1 MKNISTAFINSVL
14 NQDKIEPVLEWIQRK
29 SDAIK
34 VNVNK
39 IDFKDAKQWSIS
51 NIDLKHDSGRFFKI
65 EGVNV
70 KTNDRLKEWDQPII
84 NQNEIGYLG
93 FIVKNINGVLKF
105 LVQAKVE
112 PGNINFVQLSPSI
125 QATKSN
131 FTKIHEGRSP
141 YYLNYFQNVKRENI
155 IVDQL
160 HSEQGSRFL
169 KKRNRN
175 TIIYVEDEIELYDN
189 FLWLTLGQLNKLIQ
203 LNNIVNMDSR
213 TVLSCIQYFNNYQLS
228 EAPFFSLRN
237 KIFLNSYIEG
247 FCMNSIE
254 DILMFVTSQKFKKT
268 LQVTKKKIINLD
280 NWLIEKDQIIHT
292 SKRFF
297 KVIAVEVEI
306 EGREVSSW
314 AQPMIEPLEAGVCV
328 FICKRINDVL
338 HIAIQSKVE
347 CGSFDTLELAPSLQT
362 SIIDGKSYSDEEIPF
377 ISFFQQKKGIIIHNS
392 FQSEEG
398 GRFYKEQNQNVIIE
412 SDDIPT
418 ELPENFI
425 WITLSQL
432 NYFTKFNN
440 ILNIQTRNLMP
451 LFPYEYE

>member
-1 MKNISTAFINSVL
+1 MKDISSDFINSAL
-14 NQDKIEPVLEWIQRK
+14 NQDKIESVLEWINK
-29 SDAIK
+29 KNDALKI
-34 VNVNK
+34 NVNK
-39 IDFKDAKQWSIS
+39 IDFKDAKLWTI
-51 NIDLKHDSGRFFKI
+51 NNTDLKHDSGRFFKI
-65 EGVNV
+65 EGINI
-70 KTNDRLKEWDQPII
+70 KTNDKVKEWDQPII

-93 FIVKNINGVLKF
+93 FIIKKIDGVLKF

-131 FTKIHEGRSP
+131 YNKVHEGRSP

-175 TIIYVEDEIELYDN
+175 TIIYVEDEIKLNDN

-213 TVLSCIQYFNNYQLS
+213 TVLSCIQYFNDSQINEATILS
-228 EAPFFSLRN
+228 LKN

-247 FCMNSIE
+247 FCLNSIE
-254 DILMFVTSQKFKKT
+254 DILMFVTSQKFKKS

-314 AQPMIEPLEAGVCV
+314 TQPMIEPLEDGICV
-328 FICKRINDVL
+328 FICKRINGIL

-347 CGSFDTLELAPSLQT
+347 CGSFDTLELAPSIQT
-362 SIIDGKSYSDEEIPF
+362 SIIGGKTYSNEEISF
-377 ISFFQQKKGIIIHNS
+377 ISFFQEKKGLVIHDS

-412 SDDIPT
+412 SDAMPT

-425 WITLSQL
+425 WVTLSQL
-432 NYFTKFNN
+432 NYLTKFNN
-440 ILNIQTRNLMP
+440 ILNIQTRNLIP

>member
-1 MKNISTAFINSVL
+1 MKNISTAFINSAL
-14 NQDKIEPVLEWIQRK
+14 NQDKIEYVLEWIK
-29 SDAIK
+29 KKNDALKI
-34 VNVNK
+34 NVNK
-39 IDFKDAKQWSIS
+39 IDFREAKLWSI
-51 NIDLKHDSGRFFKI
+51 NNTDLKHDTGRFFKI

-70 KTNDRLKEWDQPII
+70 KTNDKVKEWDQPII

-93 FIVKNINGVLKF
+93 FIVKKIDGVLKF

-112 PGNINFVQLSPSI
+112 PGNINFVQLSPSV

-131 FTKIHEGRSP
+131 YNKVHEGRSP

-175 TIIYVEDEIELYDN
+175 TIIYVDDEIKLNDN

-203 LNNIVNMDSR
+203 LNNVVNMDSR
-213 TVLSCIQYFNNYQLS
+213 TVLSCIQYFNNSQTN
-228 EAPFFSLRN
+228 EAYILNLKN
-237 KIFLNSYIEG
+237 KIFLNSYIEE

-254 DILMFVTSQKFKKT
+254 DILMFVTSQKFKKS
-268 LQVTKKKIINLD
+268 LQITKKKIINLD

-297 KVIAVEVEI
+297 KVIAVDVEI
-306 EGREVSSW
+306 EGREVSLWS
-314 AQPMIEPLEAGVCV
+314 QPMIEPLEDGICV
-328 FICKRINDVL
+328 FICKRINGVL

-347 CGSFDTLELAPSLQT
+347 CGSFDTLELAPSIQT
-362 SIIDGKSYSDEEIPF
+362 SITDEKTYSDEEIPF
-377 ISFFQQKKGIIIHNS
+377 ISFIQEKKGIVIHDS

-398 GRFYKEQNQNVIIE
+398 GRFYKEQNRNVIIE
-412 SDDIPT
+412 SDAIPT

-425 WITLSQL
+425 WLTLSQL

-440 ILNIQTRNLMP
+440 ILNIQTRNLIP

>member
-1 MKNISTAFINSVL
+1 MKNISTAFINSAL
-14 NQDKIEPVLEWIQRK
+14 NQDKIDSVLEWINK
-29 SDAIK
+29 KNDALKI
-34 VNVNK
+34 NVNK
-39 IDFKDAKQWSIS
+39 IDFRDAKLWSI
-51 NIDLKHDSGRFFKI
+51 NNTDLKHDSGRFFKI
-65 EGVNV
+65 EGINV
-70 KTNDRLKEWDQPII
+70 KTNNKLKEWDQPII

-93 FIVKNINGVLKF
+93 FIIKKIDGVLKF

-131 FTKIHEGRSP
+131 YNKVHEGRSP

-175 TIIYVEDEIELYDN
+175 TIIYVEDEIKLNDN

-203 LNNIVNMDSR
+203 LNNVVNMDSR
-213 TVLSCIQYFNNYQLS
+213 TVLSCIQYFNESQIN
-228 EAPFFSLRN
+228 EAPILSLKN

-254 DILMFVTSQKFKKT
+254 DILMFVTSQKFKKS

-297 KVIAVEVEI
+297 KVIAIEVEI

-314 AQPMIEPLEAGVCV
+314 SQPMIEPLEDGICV
-328 FICKRINDVL
+328 FICKRINGVL
-338 HIAIQSKVE
+338 HIVIQSKVE
-347 CGSFDTLELAPSLQT
+347 CGSFDTLELAPSIQT
-362 SIIDGKSYSDEEIPF
+362 SIIDEKTYSDEEIPL
-377 ISFFQQKKGIIIHNS
+377 ISFFQEKKGIIIHDS

-412 SDDIPT
+412 SDAIPT

-425 WITLSQL
+425 WVTLSQL
-432 NYFTKFNN
+432 NYLTKFNN
-440 ILNIQTRNLMP
+440 ILNIQTRNLIP

>member
-1 MKNISTAFINSVL
+1 MKNISTAFINSAL
-14 NQDKIEPVLEWIQRK
+14 NQDKIEYVLEWIK
-29 SDAIK
+29 KKNDALKI
-34 VNVNK
+34 NVNK
-39 IDFKDAKQWSIS
+39 IDFREAKLWSI
-51 NIDLKHDSGRFFKI
+51 NNTDLKHDTGRFFKI

-70 KTNDRLKEWDQPII
+70 KTNDKVKEWDQPII

-93 FIVKNINGVLKF
+93 FIIKKIDGVLKF

-112 PGNINFVQLSPSI
+112 PGNINFVQLSPSV

-131 FTKIHEGRSP
+131 YNKVHEGRSP

-175 TIIYVEDEIELYDN
+175 TIIYVEDEIKLNDN

-213 TVLSCIQYFNNYQLS
+213 TVLSCIQYFNYSQIN
-228 EAPFFSLRN
+228 EANILGLKN

-254 DILMFVTSQKFKKT
+254 DILMFVTSQKFKKS

-280 NWLIEKDQIIHT
+280 NWLIEKDEIIHT

-297 KVIAVEVEI
+297 KVIAVKVEI

-314 AQPMIEPLEAGVCV
+314 TQPMIEPLEDGICV
-328 FICKRINDVL
+328 FICKRINGVL

-347 CGSFDTLELAPSLQT
+347 CGSFDTLELAPSIQT
-362 SIIDGKSYSDEEIPF
+362 SIIDGKTYSDEEIPF
-377 ISFFQQKKGIIIHNS
+377 ISFFQEKKGIVIHDS

-412 SDDIPT
+412 SDAMPI

-425 WITLSQL
+425 WVTLSQL
-432 NYFTKFNN
+432 NYLTKFNN
-440 ILNIQTRNLMP
+440 ILNIQTRNLIP

>member
-1 MKNISTAFINSVL
+1 MKNISTAFINSAL
-14 NQDKIEPVLEWIQRK
+14 NQDKIEYVLEWIK
-29 SDAIK
+29 KKNDALKI
-34 VNVNK
+34 NVNK
-39 IDFKDAKQWSIS
+39 IDFREAKLWSI
-51 NIDLKHDSGRFFKI
+51 NNTDLKHDTGRFFKI

-70 KTNDRLKEWDQPII
+70 KTNDKVKEWDQPII

-93 FIVKNINGVLKF
+93 FIVKKIDGVLKF

-112 PGNINFVQLSPSI
+112 PGNINFVQLSPSV

-131 FTKIHEGRSP
+131 YNKVHEGRSP

-175 TIIYVEDEIELYDN
+175 TIIYVDDEIKLNDN

-203 LNNIVNMDSR
+203 LNNVVNMDSR
-213 TVLSCIQYFNNYQLS
+213 TVLSCIQYFNNSQTN
-228 EAPFFSLRN
+228 EAYILNLKN
-237 KIFLNSYIEG
+237 KIFLNSYIEE

-254 DILMFVTSQKFKKT
+254 DILMFVTSQKFKKS
-268 LQVTKKKIINLD
+268 LQITKKKIINLD

-297 KVIAVEVEI
+297 KVIAVDVEI
-306 EGREVSSW
+306 EGREVSLWS
-314 AQPMIEPLEAGVCV
+314 QPMIEPLEDGICV
-328 FICKRINDVL
+328 FICKRINGVL

-347 CGSFDTLELAPSLQT
+347 CGSFDTLELAPSIQT
-362 SIIDGKSYSDEEIPF
+362 SITDEKTYSDEEIPF
-377 ISFFQQKKGIIIHNS
+377 ISFIQEKKGIVIHDS

-398 GRFYKEQNQNVIIE
+398 GRFYKEQNRNVIIE
-412 SDDIPT
+412 SDSIPL

-425 WITLSQL
+425 WLTLSQL

-440 ILNIQTRNLMP
+440 ILNIQTRNLIP

>member
-1 MKNISTAFINSVL
+1 MKNISTAFINSAL
-14 NQDKIEPVLEWIQRK
+14 NQDKIEYVLEWIK
-29 SDAIK
+29 KKNDALKI
-34 VNVNK
+34 NVNK
-39 IDFKDAKQWSIS
+39 IDFRKAKLWSI
-51 NIDLKHDSGRFFKI
+51 NNTDLKHDTGRFFKI

-70 KTNDRLKEWDQPII
+70 KTNDKVKEWDQPII

-93 FIVKNINGVLKF
+93 FIIKKIDGVLKF

-112 PGNINFVQLSPSI
+112 PGNINFVQLSPSV

-131 FTKIHEGRSP
+131 YNKVHEGRSP

-175 TIIYVEDEIELYDN
+175 TIIYVDDEIKLNDN

-203 LNNIVNMDSR
+203 LNNVVNMDSR
-213 TVLSCIQYFNNYQLS
+213 TVLSCIQYFNNSQTN
-228 EAPFFSLRN
+228 EAYILNLKN
-237 KIFLNSYIEG
+237 KIFLNSYIEE

-254 DILMFVTSQKFKKT
+254 DILMFVTSQKFKKS
-268 LQVTKKKIINLD
+268 LQITKKKIINLD
-280 NWLIEKDQIIHT
+280 NWSIEKDQIIHT

-297 KVIAVEVEI
+297 KVIAVDVEI
-306 EGREVSSW
+306 EGREVSLWS
-314 AQPMIEPLEAGVCV
+314 QPMIEPLEDGICV
-328 FICKRINDVL
+328 FICKRINGVL

-347 CGSFDTLELAPSLQT
+347 CGSFDTLELAPSIQT
-362 SIIDGKSYSDEEIPF
+362 SITDEKTYSDEEIPF
-377 ISFFQQKKGIIIHNS
+377 ISFIQEKKGIVIHDS

-398 GRFYKEQNQNVIIE
+398 GRFYKEQNRNVIIE
-412 SDDIPT
+412 SDSIPL

-425 WITLSQL
+425 WLTLSQL

-440 ILNIQTRNLMP
+440 ILNIQTRNLIP

>member
-1 MKNISTAFINSVL
+1 MKNISTAFINSAL
-14 NQDKIEPVLEWIQRK
+14 NQDKIEYVLEWIK
-29 SDAIK
+29 KKNDALKI
-34 VNVNK
+34 NVNK
-39 IDFKDAKQWSIS
+39 IDFREAKLWSI
-51 NIDLKHDSGRFFKI
+51 NNTDLKHDTGRFFKI

-70 KTNDRLKEWDQPII
+70 KTNDKVKEWDQPII

-93 FIVKNINGVLKF
+93 FIVKKIDGVLKF

-112 PGNINFVQLSPSI
+112 PGNINFVQLSPSV

-131 FTKIHEGRSP
+131 YNKVHEGRSP

-175 TIIYVEDEIELYDN
+175 TIIYVDDEIKLNDN

-203 LNNIVNMDSR
+203 LNNVVNMDSR
-213 TVLSCIQYFNNYQLS
+213 TVLSCIQYFNNSQTNEAYILS
-228 EAPFFSLRN
+228 LKN
-237 KIFLNSYIEG
+237 KIFLNSYIEE

-254 DILMFVTSQKFKKT
+254 DILMFVTSQKFKKS
-268 LQVTKKKIINLD
+268 LQITKKKIINLD
-280 NWLIEKDQIIHT
+280 NWSVEKDQIIHT

-297 KVIAVEVEI
+297 KVIAVDVEI
-306 EGREVSSW
+306 EGREVSLWS
-314 AQPMIEPLEAGVCV
+314 QPMIEPLEDGICV
-328 FICKRINDVL
+328 FVCKRINGVL

-347 CGSFDTLELAPSLQT
+347 CGSFDTLELAPSIQT
-362 SIIDGKSYSDEEIPF
+362 SITDEKTYSDEEIPF
-377 ISFFQQKKGIIIHNS
+377 ISFIQEKKGIVIHDS

-398 GRFYKEQNQNVIIE
+398 GRFYKEQNRNVIIE
-412 SDDIPT
+412 SDAIPI

-432 NYFTKFNN
+432 NYLTKFNN
-440 ILNIQTRNLMP
+440 ILNIQTRNLIP